1 MLTPPC
7 TPLPREVVGNDAKVR
22 GDDARNDNEDDEKT
36 ADCEEEGEGEGG
48 EQTRNA
54 ASKRSCEDKHHDDG
68 PPRKRVATSEVEE
81 VEEVEH

>member
-22 GDDARNDNEDDEKT
+22 GDDARNDNEDDEN
-36 ADCEEEGEGEGG
+36 DCDEEGKGG

-68 PPRKRVATSEVEE
+68 PLRKAVATSGVEE